1 MSPAQ
6 VPYAIDFTDSNVGSY
21 DVSGGGNRLE
31 VNGNRRSGSGRV
43 AAAAKLD
50 QPGAPPLA
58 PSPPRAARRPP
69 RPAGTATGRRPPG
82 RPGRPRPPPI
92 STASRRWTPPTWSPR
107 ATTTARGSSA

>member
-58 PSPPRAARRPP
+58 PAPARGGPRAAR
-69 RPAGTATGRRPPG
+69 AGGHSHGA
-82 RPGRPRPPPI
+82 
-92 STASRRWTPPTWSPR
+92 A
-107 ATTTARGSSA
+107 A